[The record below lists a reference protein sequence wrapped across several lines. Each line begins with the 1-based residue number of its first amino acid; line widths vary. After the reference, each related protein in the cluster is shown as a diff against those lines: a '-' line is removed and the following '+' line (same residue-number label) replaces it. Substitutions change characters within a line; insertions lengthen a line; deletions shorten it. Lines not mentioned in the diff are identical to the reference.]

1 MAGWDRI
8 AYEARL
14 DADDV
19 ASQRD
24 RVRTVGAGVGVRVGD
39 DARVGINFDYTVRS
53 SPVASREYSRG
64 RGLATMT
71 YGF

>member
-1 MAGWDRI
+1 MTARWRSN
-8 AYEARL
+8 EARL
-14 DADDV
+14 DADDL

-24 RVRTVGAGVGVRVGD
+24 RVRTAGAGVGIRLGD

-53 SPVASREYSRG
+53 SPVVSREYSRG
-64 RGLATMT
+64 RALATMN